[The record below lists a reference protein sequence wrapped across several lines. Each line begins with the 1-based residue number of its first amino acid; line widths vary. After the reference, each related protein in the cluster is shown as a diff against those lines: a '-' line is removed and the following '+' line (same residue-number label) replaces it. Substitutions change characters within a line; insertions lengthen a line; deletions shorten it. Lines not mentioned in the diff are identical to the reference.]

1 MKSLIDIVEE
11 KIKKNIPDSNIEI
24 IDNTHLHKHHKS
36 FNKSKTHLKIII
48 QSDTLRNLN
57 RIVSHKKIITILR
70 DEIQTK
76 IHSLEIKI
84 K

>member
-1 MKSLIDIVEE
+1 MKSLIEIVKT
-11 KIKKNIPDSNIEI
+11 KIKSSIHDSKIEI

-48 QSDTLRNLN
+48 QSDNLRNLN
-57 RIVSHKKIITILR
+57 RIVSHKKITSILR

>member
-11 KIKKNIPDSNIEI
+11 KIKKDIPDSNIEI

-36 FNKSKTHLKIII
+36 FNKSKTHLKIVI
-48 QSDTLRNLN
+48 QSNFLKDLK
-57 RIVSHKKIITILR
+57 RIDSHKRITNILK
-70 DEIQTK
+70 DEIKNK

>member
-24 IDNTHLHKHHKS
+24 VDNTHLHEHHKS

-57 RIVSHKKIITILR
+57 RIVSFISRSTFAENSISRALPVRTFT
-70 DEIQTK
+70 E
-76 IHSLEIKI
+76 
-84 K
+84 

>member
-11 KIKKNIPDSNIEI
+11 KIKKDIPDSNVEI

-57 RIVSHKKIITILR
+57 RIVSHKKIISILR
-70 DEIQTK
+70 DEIETK

>member
-1 MKSLIDIVEE
+1 MKSLIDIVKE

-57 RIVSHKKIITILR
+57 RIVSHKKIIAILR

>member
-1 MKSLIDIVEE
+1 MKSLIDTVKE

-36 FNKSKTHLKIII
+36 FNKSNTHLKIII

-57 RIVSHKKIITILR
+57 RIVSHNKITSILKV
-70 DEIQTK
+70 EIQPK

>member
-1 MKSLIDIVEE
+1 MKSLIEIVKE
-11 KIKKNIPDSNIEI
+11 KIIKELPDCSIDI

-48 QSDTLRNLN
+48 QSEVLKKLN
-57 RIVSHKKIITILR
+57 RIDSHKKITGILK
-70 DEIQTK
+70 DEIETK

-84 K
+84 L

>member
-11 KIKKNIPDSNIEI
+11 KIKKNIPDSKIEI

-57 RIVSHKKIITILR
+57 RIESHKKIITILR

>member
-1 MKSLIDIVEE
+1 MKSLIEIVKE
-11 KIKKNIPDSNIEI
+11 KIIKNIPDCNIDF

-48 QSDTLRNLN
+48 QSEVLKKLN
-57 RIVSHKKIITILR
+57 RIDSHKKITGILK
-70 DEIQTK
+70 DEIETK

-84 K
+84 L

>member
-1 MKSLIDIVEE
+1 MKSLIAIVKE
-11 KIKKNIPDSNIEI
+11 KITKDIPDCNIDI

-48 QSDTLRNLN
+48 QSEVLKKLN
-57 RIVSHKKIITILR
+57 RIDSHKKITGILK
-70 DEIQTK
+70 DEIETK

-84 K
+84 L

>member
-1 MKSLIDIVEE
+1 MKSLIEIVEE
-11 KIKKNIPDSNIEI
+11 KIKKHIPDSDIKI
-24 IDNTHLHKHHKS
+24 IDNTHLHRHHKS

-48 QSDTLRNLN
+48 QSNTLKDLK
-57 RIVSHKKIITILR
+57 RIDSHKRITSILE
-70 DEIQTK
+70 DEIETK

>member
-1 MKSLIDIVEE
+1 MKSLIEIVEE
-11 KIKKNIPDSNIEI
+11 KIKKDIPDSNIEI
-24 IDNTHLHKHHKS
+24 IDNTHLHRHHKS

-48 QSDTLRNLN
+48 QSNTLKDLN
-57 RIVSHKKIITILR
+57 RIDSHKRITSILK
-70 DEIQTK
+70 DEIETK

>member
-11 KIKKNIPDSNIEI
+11 KIKKGIPDSNIEI

-48 QSDTLRNLN
+48 QSDTLRKLN
-57 RIVSHKKIITILR
+57 RIDSHKKIITILR

>member
-1 MKSLIDIVEE
+1 MKSLIEIVKE
-11 KIKKNIPDSNIEI
+11 KIIKDIPDCNIDI

-48 QSDTLRNLN
+48 QSESLKTLS
-57 RIVSHKKIITILR
+57 RIDSHKKITQILK
-70 DEIQTK
+70 DEIRDY

-84 K
+84 N